1 MEALLRELWQLREIQ
16 ELAQLMESGGGP
28 ALVTGLSP
36 VHRAMTAAA
45 LRLKSGRPLLMLCAD
60 EGEARRQA
68 ADLRSLTGREPV
80 LLTGRELHWR
90 ELAAVSRQWEYR
102 RLEALYRIRQEE
114 SPVIVTTA
122 DALALRCIPPQVL
135 ERCSFTLRSDGRYQV
150 EELARRLTAAGYT
163 CTEQVEGPG
172 QFALRG
178 GILDVYSPGAEA
190 PVRCEFFDDEV
201 DSLGFF
207 DVATQRRTEN
217 CREALLLP
225 AGEVLPLWRDGAAEE
240 TAERLETL
248 AGRMKDK
255 PVARQL
261 RSDADLLRQGI
272 VPNGSDRFLA
282 AVYPEMVTAMDYLP
296 KECLVCVSESGRT
309 AEALKGWLSQMKA
322 DVTSAMES
330 GILCGPMAE
339 AALPETDFARQ
350 LERFPVCQ
358 LESLPTSRYL
368 LAPKALLQID
378 ARQLSGYGGS
388 LETAVTDLTHYL
400 TSGCRVMVL
409 CGGQV
414 RARNLQEL
422 LEARRIPAA
431 LDLEGE
437 RSPVRNVVLI
447 TLGTLSA
454 GCEYPA
460 LQLAVLTEGQLT

>member
-1 MEALLRELWQLREIQ
+1 M
-16 ELAQLMESGGGP
+16 
-28 ALVTGLSP
+28 
-36 VHRAMTAAA
+36 
-45 LRLKSGRPLLMLCAD
+45 
-60 EGEARRQA
+60 QA
-68 ADLRSLTGREPV
+68 T
-80 LLTGRELHWR
+80 
-90 ELAAVSRQWEYR
+90 
-102 RLEALYRIRQEE
+102 
-114 SPVIVTTA
+114 
-122 DALALRCIPPQVL
+122 
-135 ERCSFTLRSDGRYQV
+135 
-150 EELARRLTAAGYT
+150 
-163 CTEQVEGPG
+163 
-172 QFALRG
+172 
-178 GILDVYSPGAEA
+178 
-190 PVRCEFFDDEV
+190 DDEV

-414 RARNLQEL
+414 RARNLQGCW
-422 LEARRIPAA
+422 RPGRIQAA
-431 LDLEGE
+431 LDLEG
-437 RSPVRNVVLI
+437 RSRCGTWCSLRWVLCPPDAS
-447 TLGTLSA
+447 TRPYSWR
-454 GCEYPA
+454 C
-460 LQLAVLTEGQLT
+460 